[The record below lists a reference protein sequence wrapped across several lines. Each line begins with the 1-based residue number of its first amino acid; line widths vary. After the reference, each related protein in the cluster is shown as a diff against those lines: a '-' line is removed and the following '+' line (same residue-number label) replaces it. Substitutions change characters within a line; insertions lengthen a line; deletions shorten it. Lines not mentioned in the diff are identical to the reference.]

1 MNDFENKVVLIT
13 GSGSGI
19 GKATAKLFCQQGA
32 RVVLNGRDELKLIKT
47 KTEFESIGLK
57 VDYCV
62 GDVTCRHDCA
72 WLSNYI
78 ETNYGELSLF
88 VANASLSMNG
98 WFEDHSPDLYKEIL
112 DSNVVSVTT
121 PLYYF
126 LPLLKK
132 TKGSF
137 IIIGSVAG
145 FYGLPSATAYSA
157 GKAAII
163 TLQQGLSVELEKHS
177 VHVGILNLGFTENDR
192 NKKLSA
198 GKGKWLPVPK
208 RPRFFVQSKEKA
220 AKEILKMAKYRT
232 KKKTLSLIGKLTEF
246 VSRFCPGLIGF
257 AARIRERKNKI
268 V

>member
-1 MNDFENKVVLIT
+1 MNDFKNKVVLIT

-19 GKATAKLFCQQGA
+19 GKATAKLFCQKGA
-32 RVVLNGRDELKLIKT
+32 TVVLNGRDELKLIKT

-72 WLSNYI
+72 WLANYI

-98 WFEDHSPDLYKEIL
+98 FFEDHSPDLYKEIL
-112 DSNVVSVTT
+112 NSNIGSVTT

-126 LPLLKK
+126 LPLLKR

-137 IIIGSVAG
+137 IIIGSIAG
-145 FYGLPSATAYSA
+145 FYGLPSATAYCA
-157 GKAAII
+157 GKSALIS
-163 TLQQGLSVELEKHS
+163 LQQSLSAEFNKHS
-177 VHVGILNLGFTENDR
+177 VHVGILNLGFTENDS

-198 GKGKWLPVPK
+198 GKGEWLPVPK
-208 RPRFFVQSKEKA
+208 RPRLFVQSKEKV

-232 KKKTLSLIGKLTEF
+232 KKKTLSIMGKLTEF
-246 VSRFCPGLIGF
+246 SARFFPGIIGFVISRFG
-257 AARIRERKNKI
+257 ANNK
-268 V
+268 